1 MLDIKS
7 LAEELSIPEEKLIK
21 ESLKTYLNDK
31 LIEIESEIFK
41 LRKKW
46 KVKDIYEMNK
56 LAEEGKIAE
65 EEALDDFFL
74 LDNLEAER
82 DKILKVLKLIEDE

>member
-56 LAEEGKIAE
+56 LTEEGKIAE

>member
-1 MLDIKS
+1 MLDIKA
-7 LAEELSIPEEKLIK
+7 LADELSIPEEKLIK

-46 KVKDIYEMNK
+46 KVKNIYEMNK
-56 LAEEGKIAE
+56 LAEEGKITE

>member
-1 MLDIKS
+1 MLDIKA
-7 LAEELSIPEEKLIK
+7 LADELSISEEKLIK

-46 KVKDIYEMNK
+46 KVQDIY
-56 LAEEGKIAE
+56 
-65 EEALDDFFL
+65 
-74 LDNLEAER
+74 
-82 DKILKVLKLIEDE
+82 

>member
-1 MLDIKS
+1 MLDIKA
-7 LAEELSIPEEKLIK
+7 LADELSISEEKLIK
-21 ESLKTYLNDK
+21 ESLKTYLKDK

-41 LRKKW
+41 IRKKW
-46 KVKDIYEMNK
+46 EVKDIYEMDK
-56 LAEEGKIAE
+56 LAEEGKITE